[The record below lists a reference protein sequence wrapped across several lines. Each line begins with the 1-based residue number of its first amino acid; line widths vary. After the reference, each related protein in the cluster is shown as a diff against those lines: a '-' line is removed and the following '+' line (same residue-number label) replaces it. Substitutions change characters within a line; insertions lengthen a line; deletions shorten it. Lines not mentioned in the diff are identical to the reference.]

1 MPPSGGKEVRMIDKL
16 NEYAHLVIEV
26 GLNVQKGQEVV
37 INSPV
42 DCAFFARLCA
52 RAAYD
57 VGARRVHMQWRDD
70 EISRE
75 Y

>member
-42 DCAFFARLCA
+42 DCAFFARLFA
-52 RAAYD
+52 RAA
-57 VGARRVHMQWRDD
+57 
-70 EISRE
+70 
-75 Y
+75 